1 MPASARSPRTG
12 RVLRLE
18 RGGGDAAARSLSDEE
33 LVDRFEQ
40 GDACAVDALYD
51 RLIGVVDGTLY
62 RILGRREQDHADL
75 VQSSF
80 EQIVLTLTHRRYARA
95 CGLAAWAAAITSH
108 VALKALRSRINERR
122 VVERPQRR
130 DSLLPEP
137 VAADDVE
144 REVST
149 RRAFEQLRA
158 HLADMDPA
166 KAVTVFLH
174 DGLGHDL
181 AEVAALTDVSVAAA
195 QSRLVRGRQELRLRM
210 SRPPQPATRERRN
223 P

>member
-1 MPASARSPRTG
+1 M
-12 RVLRLE
+12 LRLE
-18 RGGGDAAARSLSDEE
+18 RGGGDTAARSLSDEE

-62 RILGRREQDHADL
+62 RVLGRREPDHADL

-80 EQIVLTLTHRRYARA
+80 EQIVWTLTRRRYARA
-95 CGLAAWAAAITSH
+95 CGLTAWAAAITTH
-108 VALKALRSRINERR
+108 VALKALRARIHERR
-122 VVERPQRR
+122 IVDRTSRR
-130 DSLLPEP
+130 DPFLPEP
-137 VAADDVE
+137 VARDDVE
-144 REVST
+144 REVCT

-166 KAVTVFLH
+166 KAVPVFLH
-174 DGLGHDL
+174 DGLGYDL

-210 SRPPQPATRERRN
+210 SRSPQPPTRERRN